1 MCDHVRNMY
10 PNKLSQMN
18 SFEHIGLPVV
28 VFAEDYTIVSVNQ
41 LFLDLFQCDG
51 DELEAKTFG
60 EIVCTLFTEDFQPL
74 PSRNFPQYCFDHD
87 SPNTQISTIGIHV
100 GQAEVV
106 QWFRVV
112 CAPDAIQN
120 NGSINIVVSFT
131 DVTELINVTH
141 NHKQI
146 AQAKIEWETT
156 VDALQDIVTIQ
167 NMDLEISRAN
177 KYAHELFGF
186 ELGELNNRKCYEVF
200 LQRDTPC
207 VDCPVMKTGEDGCS
221 HSGLIYNEQ
230 MDKTFRVS
238 SFPILNEAGEM
249 HQLVHV
255 AKDVTQYLHD
265 ESEKNRLMAA
275 IEQTSETVVMTD
287 IDANIQYV
295 NPAFEYVSGYS
306 REEIVGKN
314 TNILKSGEHDAQF
327 YESMWTILL
336 AKKVWRG
343 KLKNRHKNGSI
354 YTEAVTISPVLDSD
368 GEIVNFVALKRDVT
382 REEQLEQQL
391 QHATKI
397 KALGTLAG
405 GIAHDFNNILSS
417 MIGYGEIAKG
427 KIDLNHSAH
436 GDIQQILDGGDRAVD
451 LVKQIL
457 TFGRRE
463 ASGEFRLVKLQNV
476 VREIIVFL
484 RPSFPPTIEFIHEI
498 DENCRSVY
506 ADPSQLYQVIMNLCT
521 NSRQAI
527 GDAHG
532 TIKIKLTEADPAT
545 YGAVFSVQNLDWR
558 YLLLEVIDN
567 GCGIKNENLAN
578 VFDPFFTTKQK
589 EQGTGL
595 GLSVVHGIVKKHNGE
610 IQITSKLGQGT
621 TFSIYLAIDGRD
633 PKEKKKHSLTWKGGN
648 ERIMIIDDE
657 PHVANVLS
665 ACLKK
670 VGYRVTSYCDS
681 IKAVM
686 DFRENP
692 NCCDLVIT
700 DMLMPNMTGAELSR
714 EMLSIRKELPIIML
728 TGYSEHFDK
737 ERSLQI
743 GLKEY
748 LFKPVKNENL
758 RTIVRKVLD
767 NGENIDH

>member
-1 MCDHVRNMY
+1 M
-10 PNKLSQMN
+10 
-18 SFEHIGLPVV
+18 
-28 VFAEDYTIVSVNQ
+28 
-41 LFLDLFQCDG
+41 
-51 DELEAKTFG
+51 
-60 EIVCTLFTEDFQPL
+60 
-74 PSRNFPQYCFDHD
+74 D
-87 SPNTQISTIGIHV
+87 S
-100 GQAEVV
+100 
-106 QWFRVV
+106 
-112 CAPDAIQN
+112 
-120 NGSINIVVSFT
+120 
-131 DVTELINVTH
+131 
-141 NHKQI
+141 
-146 AQAKIEWETT
+146 
-156 VDALQDIVTIQ
+156 
-167 NMDLEISRAN
+167 
-177 KYAHELFGF
+177 
-186 ELGELNNRKCYEVF
+186 
-200 LQRDTPC
+200 
-207 VDCPVMKTGEDGCS
+207 
-221 HSGLIYNEQ
+221 
-230 MDKTFRVS
+230 
-238 SFPILNEAGEM
+238 AG
-249 HQLVHV
+249 
-255 AKDVTQYLHD
+255 A
-265 ESEKNRLMAA
+265 
-275 IEQTSETVVMTD
+275 
-287 IDANIQYV
+287 
-295 NPAFEYVSGYS
+295 
-306 REEIVGKN
+306 
-314 TNILKSGEHDAQF
+314 
-327 YESMWTILL
+327 
-336 AKKVWRG
+336 
-343 KLKNRHKNGSI
+343 
-354 YTEAVTISPVLDSD
+354 
-368 GEIVNFVALKRDVT
+368 IVNFVALKRDIT

-397 KALGTLAG
+397 KALGTLAA

-427 KIDLNHSAH
+427 KLDLNHKAH
-436 GDIQQILDGGDRAVD
+436 GDIEQILDGGDRAVD
-451 LVKQIL
+451 LIKQIL

-463 ASGEFRLVKLQNV
+463 ASGEFQLIKLQDV
-476 VREIIVFL
+476 VREIIEFL

-532 TIKIKLTEADPAT
+532 TIKIKLTEVDAT
-545 YGAVFSVQNLDWR
+545 TYDAVLSARNIDRR

-567 GCGIKNENLAN
+567 GCGIKDENLGN
-578 VFDPFFTTKQK
+578 IFDPFFTTKQT

-610 IQITSKLGQGT
+610 IQITSKIGQGT

-633 PKEKKKHSLTWKGGN
+633 PEKKREQPLIKKCGN

-686 DFRENP
+686 AFRENP

>member
-1 MCDHVRNMY
+1 MY

-41 LFLDLFQCDG
+41 IFLQLFQCDA
-51 DELEAKTFG
+51 DVIEARTFS
-60 EIVCTLFTEDFQPL
+60 EIVCNLFTEDGQPL
-74 PSRNFPQYCFDHD
+74 PSYNFAQHCFDPANSD
-87 SPNTQISTIGIHV
+87 IQISTIGIHV
-100 GQAEVV
+100 GPTEMVR
-106 QWFRVV
+106 WFRVV
-112 CAPDAIQN
+112 CAPDDKQN
-120 NGSINIVVSFT
+120 NGSLKIVVSFT
-131 DVTELINVTH
+131 DVTELISTTH
-141 NHKQI
+141 THRQI
-146 AQAKIEWETT
+146 AQAKNEWETT

-167 NMDLEISRAN
+167 NMDMEISRAN
-177 KYAHELFGF
+177 KYAHDLFGF
-186 ELGELNNRKCYEVF
+186 ELGELKNRKCYEVF
-200 LQRDTPC
+200 FKHDIPC
-207 VDCPVMKTGEDGCS
+207 VDCPVMKTGKDGCP
-221 HSGLIYNEQ
+221 HSGFIYHEQ

-238 SFPILNEAGEM
+238 SFPILNEVGEM

-255 AKDVTQYLHD
+255 AKDVSQYLQD

-275 IEQTSETVVMTD
+275 IEQTSESVVMTD

-295 NPAFEYVSGYS
+295 NPAFENVSGYS

-314 TNILKSGEHDAQF
+314 TKFLKSGEYDAQF
-327 YESMWTILL
+327 YRSMWTILL

-343 KLKNRHKNGSI
+343 KLKNRHKDGSI

-368 GEIVNFVALKRDVT
+368 SEIVNFVALKRDVT

-397 KALGTLAG
+397 EALGTLAG

-427 KIDLNHSAH
+427 KLDLNHTAY
-436 GDIQQILDGGDRAVD
+436 GDIEQILDGGDRAVD

-463 ASGEFRLVKLQNV
+463 TSGEFHLVKLQNV
-476 VREIIVFL
+476 VREIIEFL
-484 RPSFPPTIEFIHEI
+484 RPTFPPTIEFIHEI
-498 DENCRSVY
+498 DETCGSVY

-527 GDAHG
+527 GEAHG
-532 TIKIKLTEADPAT
+532 TIKIKLTEVDAMT
-545 YGAVFSVQNLDWR
+545 CGAVFPVRNHNCR

-567 GCGIKNENLAN
+567 GCGIKEENLAN
-578 VFDPFFTTKQK
+578 VFDPFYTTKQK

-595 GLSVVHGIVKKHNGE
+595 GLSVVHGIVKKHKGE

-633 PKEKKKHSLTWKGGN
+633 PEKKKKQSLAGVGGN

-657 PHVANVLS
+657 PQVANILS
-665 ACLKK
+665 ACLER

-714 EMLSIRKELPIIML
+714 EMLSIRKELPIIMV
-728 TGYSEHFDK
+728 TGYSEHFDREK
-737 ERSLQI
+737 AQQI
-743 GLKEY
+743 GLKDY
-748 LFKPVKNENL
+748 LFKPVKNEKL
-758 RTIVRKVLD
+758 RTIVRKVLN